1 MAACGAPCIRCS
13 LHPVLPASGAPCIRC
28 SLHPVL
34 PASGAPCIRCSL
46 HPVLPASG
54 GTCIRCSLHP
64 VLPASGAPCIR
75 CSLHPVLPASG
86 APCIRWS
93 LHPVLHASGAPCI
106 RCSLHPVLP
115 ASGAPCIRSGVDFIS
130 LFKRAWTNANKTIS
144 SPRWLKNNWHTKKI
158 FTGMSV
164 VWSITF
170 GTCLAESCFRM
181 LACTCLTRSGVRLQL
196 GAILRKRT
204 TRSSIPSRLFC
215 PTHRLSW
222 ISLKLSTEVEMILFK
237 ISISTVNNWKFNCK
251 CVLNGHLTTSYR
263 YIVLRQFDPDF
274 NLDQ

>member
-54 GTCIRCSLHP
+54 ARCIRCSLHPVLPASGAPCIWCSLHPVLPASGAPCIRCSLHPELAASGAPCIRCSLHP

-86 APCIRWS
+86 APCIRS
-93 LHPVLHASGAPCI
+93 
-106 RCSLHPVLP
+106 SLHPVLP
-115 ASGAPCIRSGVDFIS
+115 ASVLVLI
-130 LFKRAWTNANKTIS
+130 LFYYSKEHAQITIS
-144 SPRWLKNNWHTKKI
+144 FPRWLKNNWHTKKI

-164 VWSITF
+164 VWSIMF

-222 ISLKLSTEVEMILFK
+222 ISLKLSTEVEMILK
-237 ISISTVNNWKFNCK
+237 S
-251 CVLNGHLTTSYR
+251 
-263 YIVLRQFDPDF
+263 QFLP
-274 NLDQ
+274 